1 MCSVSGT
8 TAGGDGVTTDRER
21 FEELFERCYDA
32 LLAYAV
38 RRSPSAEDAADVV
51 SETFATAWRRVRE
64 LPPGDEARLWL
75 YGTARRVLQTHRRGS
90 LRRDALDER
99 LLSHARTLQAKAR
112 AVGHDDGPDGLQG
125 AMRSLSEADQELLR
139 LVAWEDLDGVQVAQ
153 VLRISPTAARVRLHR
168 ARHRLRSRLE
178 AQHDGLRRP
187 DPDAAEARGLPV
199 DVASPSPYARSTRSE
214 G

>member
-1 MCSVSGT
+1 M
-8 TAGGDGVTTDRER
+8 TTDRER

-51 SETFATAWRRVRE
+51 SETFATAWRRIRE
-64 LPPGDEARLWL
+64 VPPGDEARLWL
-75 YGTARRVLQTHRRGS
+75 YGTARRTLQTHRRGS
-90 LRRDALDER
+90 RRRDALDER

-112 AVGHDDGPDGLQG
+112 GVVHDDASDGLQG

-139 LVAWEDLDGVQVAQ
+139 LVAWEDLDGLQVAQ
-153 VLRISPTAARVRLHR
+153 VLGISPTAARVRLHR

-178 AQHDGLRRP
+178 AQHGGRHGPDV
-187 DPDAAEARGLPV
+187 DPDRGLHV

-214 G
+214 A